1 MNDQSARTGSTTD
14 QTATGP
20 RHGLVVEPSLDQFR
34 TLAADPDRGVISVR
48 ARLIADD
55 VTPVGVYHQLCA
67 DRDLTFLLES
77 ADAGIWSRWS
87 FIGVRCETAL
97 TTADGAARWIGTPVQ
112 GAGREKDP
120 LAALKSA
127 LVTLQSPREP
137 GMPPLTSGFIGYLGY
152 DVVRRLERIG
162 DDTVD
167 DLKLPELY
175 FMLVGDMAVVDH
187 KTGELWLISN
197 HYLPSGPDRQD
208 PARTEAAWQRAVE
221 RIEQMADQI
230 LAPHASLSQ
239 VDHGMAD
246 VTITRQRT
254 GQEFAAMADRAIEKI
269 KDGEIFQVV
278 PSQRFD
284 IPTRADALD
293 IYRQLRRCNPSPYL
307 YLLKLPGFSVI
318 GSSPEALV
326 TMTDGVA
333 TTHPIAGT
341 RPRGATDAE
350 DQRLERELLSD
361 EKERS
366 EHTMLVDLGRNDI
379 GRVCR
384 PGTVNVTQFMHVG
397 RYSRVMH
404 LEASVTGVPREGV
417 DALDVTL
424 SCFPAGTL
432 SGAPKI
438 RAMQIIEELEE
449 TRRGVYGGVVGY
461 FDLNGNSDCAIAIR
475 TAVLIDGIARI
486 QAGAGIVLDSIGA
499 NENREC
505 ENKASAVIDAVR
517 SAEALAAHRQD
528 RR

>member
-1 MNDQSARTGSTTD
+1 MT
-14 QTATGP
+14 TATETQP
-20 RHGLVVEPSLDQFR
+20 LRHGLIVEPSLEQFR
-34 TLAADPDRGVISVR
+34 RLAADPQRGVISVH
-48 ARLIADD
+48 ARLVADD
-55 VTPVGVYHQLCA
+55 VTPVGVYHQLC
-67 DRDLTFLLES
+67 DRRELTFLLES

-97 TTADGAARWIGTPVQ
+97 TTDQGTARWIGTPV
-112 GAGREKDP
+112 AGLEAEEDP
-120 LAALKSA
+120 LAALKGA
-127 LVTLQSPREP
+127 LTSLQSPREA

-152 DVVRRLERIG
+152 DIVRRIEQIG

-167 DLKLPELY
+167 DLHLPELC

-187 KTGELWLISN
+187 RSGELWLISN
-197 HYLPSGPDRQD
+197 EYRPGADPDAVD
-208 PARTEAAWQRAVE
+208 AAWHRAVG
-221 RIEQMADQI
+221 RIEEMADQI
-230 LAPHASLSQ
+230 CRPHHSLAG
-239 VDHGMAD
+239 VDHGLAD

-254 GQEFAAMADRAIEKI
+254 PEQFAGMVDTAIEQI

-284 IPTRADALD
+284 IPTAADALD
-293 IYRQLRRCNPSPYL
+293 IYRQLRRYNPSPYL
-307 YLLKLPGFSVI
+307 YLLRLPGFSVI

-341 RPRGATDAE
+341 RPRGATAAE
-350 DQRLERELLSD
+350 DQRLEAELLAD

-379 GRVCR
+379 GRVSR
-384 PGTVNVTQFMHVG
+384 PGTVNVTEFMHVG

-404 LEASVTGVPREGV
+404 LEAAVTGVPAEGV

-438 RAMQIIEELEE
+438 RAMQIIEDLEK
-449 TRRGVYGGVVGY
+449 TRRGIYGGVVGY

-475 TAVLIDGIARI
+475 TAVLVDGVARI
-486 QAGAGIVLDSIGA
+486 QAGAGIVLDSVGA

-505 ENKASAVIDAVR
+505 ENKAAAVVDAVR
-517 SAEALAAHRQD
+517 GAEAWVRHRD
-528 RR
+528 RQS